1 MMQAKTVP
9 MMETDTMTTRNAVL
23 LPGYKVIDISNRML
37 KRGVWLYF
45 FLLIFEGALRKW
57 FLPGL
62 ATPLLIVRDPV
73 AFWLIMTSWK
83 KGLLPANAFVI
94 IMVLLGIIGT
104 YTAVFEGHGNLKV
117 ALFGARIL
125 LLHFPLMFVIGNIF
139 TRQDVIN
146 VGKALLGLSIPMVL
160 LITLQ
165 FFSPQ
170 TALVNRGVG
179 GIGEG
184 GFDGALGYY
193 RPPATFS
200 FANWNGLFFALVGA
214 YLFYFWLSP
223 KSVNRLLLV
232 AASAALVIA
241 MPFSISRTL
250 FFHVAVSFLFALIA
264 VSRKPK
270 YAGKMI
276 LGGALIIGLLVVCS
290 KSSFFQTATAAFST
304 RFELASNA
312 EGGVEGVL
320 LDRYLGGMIG
330 ALKESSRMS
339 FWGSGLGIGTNVGS
353 MLLTGEQVFLISEG
367 EWGRVIGEL
376 GPLMGLAIIFLRL
389 SLSAKITAASY
400 NKLAKNDLLPWML
413 LSYGLLMIPQSQW
426 AQPTALGFSTMIGGL
441 LLASLN
447 RSASTKQNN
456 LFNNKAVE
464 QST

>member
-1 MMQAKTVP
+1 MAIDALTIK
-9 MMETDTMTTRNAVL
+9 NGLL
-23 LPGYKVIDISNRML
+23 LPGYIATDLSNRKL
-37 KRGVWLYF
+37 KQGVWLYF

-73 AFWLIMTSWK
+73 ALWLILASWK
-83 KGLLPANAFVI
+83 KGLLHANSFII
-94 IMVLLGIIGT
+94 IMTLLGTIGIF
-104 YTAVFEGHGNLKV
+104 TAVFEGHGNLKV

-125 LLHFPLMFVIGNIF
+125 LLHFPLMFIIGNVF

-146 VGKALLGLSIPMVL
+146 VGKVLLGLSVPMVL

-165 FFSPQ
+165 FYSPQ
-170 TALVNRGVG
+170 TVWVNRGVG

-193 RPPATFS
+193 RPSATFS
-200 FANWNGLFFALVGA
+200 FANGNGLFFAFVGA

-223 KSVNRLLLV
+223 KSINQVLLV

-250 FFHVAVSFLFALIA
+250 FFHVAVSFLFAVIA
-264 VSRKPK
+264 VSSKPK

-276 LGGALIIGLLVVCS
+276 IGGALIIGLLALCS
-290 KSSFFQTATAAFST
+290 KSSFFQTATAAFSM
-304 RFELASNA
+304 RFELANNA

-330 ALKESSRMS
+330 ALKESSQMS
-339 FWGSGLGIGTNVGS
+339 FWGLGLGIGTNVGS

-376 GPLMGLAIIFLRL
+376 GPLMGLTVIFLRL
-389 SLSAKITAASY
+389 SLAVKITAASY
-400 NKLAKNDLLPWML
+400 HKLVQSDLLPWML
-413 LSYGLLMIPQSQW
+413 LSFGLLTIPQAQW
-426 AQPTALGFSTMIGGL
+426 AQPTALGFSTLIGGL

-447 RSASTKQNN
+447 QSN
-456 LFNNKAVE
+456 LPSQINHFNKKAFG
-464 QST
+464 

>member
-1 MMQAKTVP
+1 MGRAKTVP
-9 MMETDTMTTRNAVL
+9 NMGINTMTIKNGLL
-23 LPGYKVIDISNRML
+23 LPGYKATELSNRKL
-37 KRGVWLYF
+37 KQGIWLYF
-45 FLLIFEGALRKW
+45 FLLVFEGALRKW
-57 FLPGL
+57 LLPGL

-73 AFWLIMTSWK
+73 ALWLIIASWK
-83 KGLLPANAFVI
+83 KGLLPANAFII
-94 IMVLLGIIGT
+94 IMTLLGIIGI

-125 LLHFPLMFVIGNIF
+125 LLHFPLMFVIGNVF
-139 TRQDVIN
+139 TRQDVIY
-146 VGKALLGLSIPMVL
+146 VGKVLLGLSIPMVL

-165 FFSPQ
+165 FYSPQ
-170 TALVNRGVG
+170 TAWVNRGVG

-200 FANWNGLFFALVGA
+200 FANGNGLFFSFVGA

-223 KSVNRLLLV
+223 KSINQVLLV

-250 FFHVAVSFLFALIA
+250 FFHVAVSFFFAVIA
-264 VSRKPK
+264 VSSKPK

-276 LGGALIIGLLVVCS
+276 LGGALIVGLLAVCS
-290 KSSFFQTATAAFST
+290 KSSFFQTATDAFST
-304 RFELASNA
+304 RFELANNA
-312 EGGVEGVL
+312 EGGVQGVL

-339 FWGSGLGIGTNVGS
+339 FWGSGLGLGTNVGS

-376 GPLMGLAIIFLRL
+376 GPLMGLAVIFLRL
-389 SLSAKITAASY
+389 GFSVKITTASC
-400 NKLAKNDLLPWML
+400 NKLTQNDLLPWML
-413 LSYGLLMIPQSQW
+413 LSFGLLTIPQAQW
-426 AQPTALGFSTMIGGL
+426 AQPTALGFSTLIGGL
-441 LLASLN
+441 LLASLKQ
-447 RSASTKQNN
+447 SAPPAN
-456 LFNNKAVE
+456 
-464 QST
+464 